1 LKHHSFD
8 TFGLHPQL
16 VQAVADSGYTT
27 PTPIQSAL
35 IPVLLQGRDVIG
47 QAQTGTGKTAAFA
60 LPTLHSLAQ
69 DESRGAVRA
78 LVLVPTRELAM
89 QVASAIH
96 TYGRA
101 LGARVLPVYG
111 GQPYGRQVDR
121 LRKGIDVVV
130 GTPGRLLDLI
140 RQGALDLSAVQTVVL
155 DEADEML
162 SMGFAEDLE
171 AILEATPAERQTA
184 LLSATLPQ
192 GIRGLAERYLRNPER
207 CAVGT
212 DAKTAAAIDQRYV
225 VVKGAEKTAAI
236 ARFLEAEEVT
246 SALVFTHTR
255 ASVAKL
261 AAELSELGY
270 DAEPISGELAQN
282 ARQDVLAR
290 FRAGRVRLLVATDV
304 AARGLDIDHVSHV
317 FNYDLPRDPEIY
329 VHRVGRTGRAGKT
342 GVAIA
347 LVNPSQRSLLARIE
361 SYTKQQISPVRLPSA
376 GDIVRLRE
384 ERLIASLEARLEGG
398 PSAETLRLATTL
410 AARGHDPIAIAA
422 AALALAAPEHR
433 DVLPVS
439 EGSFGRTARDAR
451 PPRDYAD
458 RPQGGSKSGPKG
470 QRSDHE
476 AGMVRLALGAGRDAS
491 VQPSQVVS
499 AIARH
504 ADIPGREIGKI
515 LIQGDRTLVDV
526 PEQFVPQVLAK
537 TGTYRI
543 GKRVLDIERA

>member
-1 LKHHSFD
+1 VKHSFD

-16 VQAVADSGYTT
+16 VQAVAERGYTA
-27 PTPIQSAL
+27 PTPIQTSL
-35 IPVLLQGRDVIG
+35 IPVLLSGRDVIG

-60 LPTLHSLAQ
+60 LPTLHRLAEN
-69 DESRGAVRA
+69 ESRGEVRA

-89 QVASAIH
+89 QVAAAIH
-96 TYGRA
+96 TYGQA

-121 LRKGIDVVV
+121 LRKGVDVVV

-140 RQGALDLSAVQTVVL
+140 RQGALDLSTVQTVVL

-171 AILEATPAERQTA
+171 AILEATPSDRQTA
-184 LLSATLPQ
+184 LLSATLPH
-192 GIRGLAERYLRNPER
+192 GIRGLADRYLNNPER

-212 DAKTAAAIDQRYV
+212 ESKTAAAIDQRYV
-225 VVKGAEKTAAI
+225 VVKGAEKTAAL

-261 AAELSELGY
+261 AGELADLGY

-290 FRAGRVRLLVATDV
+290 FRAGRVKLLVATDV

-317 FNYDLPRDPEIY
+317 FNYDLPRDPEVY

-347 LVNPSQRSLLARIE
+347 LVNPGQRSLLSRIE
-361 SYTKQQISPVRLPSA
+361 GYTKQSIAPVRLPTPAEIAS
-376 GDIVRLRE
+376 LRE
-384 ERLIASLEARLEGG
+384 ERLIASLEERLAGG

-410 AARGHDPIAIAA
+410 AARGHDPIAVAA

-433 DVLPVS
+433 EIAPVS
-439 EGSFGRTARDAR
+439 GGSFGSASREAR
-451 PPRDYAD
+451 PPRDFAD
-458 RPQGGSKSGPKG
+458 RPKGGSKGGPKG

-476 AGMVRLALGAGRDAS
+476 AGMVRLALAAGRDAS

-526 PEQFVPQVLAK
+526 PERFVPQVLAK

-543 GKRVLDIERA
+543 GKRVLEIERA